1 VSDQPGTAGALGG
14 PLALGCAGF
23 VTFYAIA
30 AVFAL
35 AIGALEWG
43 ALALAVLLALAVA
56 LFVSS
61 ARRAAPGG
69 RVRYARFAVGFGVA
83 AVVFGGCLALVI
95 NGLQNMH

>member
-1 VSDQPGTAGALGG
+1 MSDQPETAKAPGS

-35 AIGALEWG
+35 AIGTLEWG
-43 ALALAVLLALAVA
+43 ALALVVLLALAIA

-61 ARRAAPGG
+61 ARRATPAG
-69 RVRYARFAVGFGVA
+69 RVRHARFAVGFGVA